1 MVTARPTPPTHYL
14 GAQMNRK
21 IGRRTGMAL
30 GALLGAVAL
39 GLTWFAFQVSM
50 DAVRAMPDF
59 GAVASPGHNC
69 R

>member
-1 MVTARPTPPTHYL
+1 
-14 GAQMNRK
+14 MNRK
-21 IGRRTGMAL
+21 IGRRTGIVL
-30 GALLGAVAL
+30 GALLGGIAL

-59 GAVASPGHNC
+59 GAVAPPGHSC